1 MGPNINAEAVQQ
13 HHNNNAEVQQLNNN
27 NVELTETVFDSLDG
41 LFDDGWFLQGLS
53 NEPIDQTAKPHDSFN
68 GYFNL
73 TNENLLSDYVEHS
86 GDIPVEFLQLADMD
100 KSPGVFSE
108 SCGSPQE
115 DLPSGDLLEDVCK
128 DLGLGTVNLDYS
140 LPAGTRNGFTITPQ
154 AKNISLKVP
163 GCETITIIDP
173 DTVKAL
179 ECNAFIHDNS
189 LEEVIEQEKKKRM
202 KNNERCKEYRK
213 RKKCTMTKE
222 EKVLQ
227 DLEDVNK
234 KLKLQE
240 EELNDKKTKLQDWY
254 LKAIASGK
262 IQMTT

>member
-1 MGPNINAEAVQQ
+1 MGPNFNAEAVQQ
-13 HHNNNAEVQQLNNN
+13 HDNNHA
-27 NVELTETVFDSLDG
+27 ELTKTAFDSIDG
-41 LFDDGWFLQGLS
+41 LFDDDWLLKDFCY
-53 NEPIDQTAKPHDSFN
+53 EPIGQTEEPLDSFN
-68 GYFNL
+68 GYFDL
-73 TNENLLSDYVEHS
+73 TKENLHPDYVEHC
-86 GDIPVEFLQLADMD
+86 GDIPVELIQLTDID

-115 DLPSGDLLEDVCK
+115 NLPSGDLLGDVCN
-128 DLGLGTVNLDYS
+128 DIGLETVNFGFS
-140 LPAGTRNGFTITPQ
+140 PPTGTTNGFTITPQ
-154 AKNISLKVP
+154 AETISLEVP
-163 GCETITIIDP
+163 ACETFTIIDP

-179 ECNAFIHDNS
+179 ECNSFIHANH

-222 EKVLQ
+222 EKELQ
-227 DLEDVNK
+227 DLEVFNK

-240 EELNDKKTKLQDWY
+240 EELRDKKTKLQGWY

-262 IQMTT
+262 VQMSA